1 MSELICIISPY
12 YSDNIPVVCYLKN
25 FAQYLKK
32 YHSHTPC
39 LDIDVKNIFKR
50 IIEHQDK
57 FFDYRN
63 SWGSTWLDIL
73 INQEM
78 YNHFKQKSRTEL
90 VAKELTG
97 FFYQDIVVE
106 FLQDCTAE
114 EEQEIVKAF
123 EENALSLMPEYFDYE
138 YYQENPEEEFYLS
151 NHFIYAPPNSIYN
164 IIYNVAYRAVEE
176 QNQSYFAL
184 LNNAF
189 FSMYRL
195 ELPKEDREA
204 HTIIVA
210 GSGSGKSELIKTMIF
225 KDLKNPHIST
235 VLIDP
240 HGQLAPQVLN
250 MKDKDNSKMVYVKP
264 TLSDTQTPILNPFD
278 VQFNTER
285 ELQNYLNFLIHT
297 FEQTTS
303 TESSDPQKE
312 LLEAGINA
320 VFEMKGGLFELFG
333 LFNDNAQIYDRAI
346 QTTTNPIYKNILL
359 YKWKTPQLNGTK
371 SAIQRSINNFLKNI
385 DFRDFTTG
393 KSTIKLPYLLNN
405 GYKVIFDLKGLP
417 TPIADAIGRFITA
430 QVTSLALS
438 RNANGYN
445 KPIYLYIDEFSR
457 FMSPSIGNV
466 LTEARKFGLHLV
478 GAIQGIHGDEQPQI
492 VNKLLSNTAIKI
504 VGNCNYKNAQVMKNE
519 ISVDDEKIQKLKVG
533 EFFIKTRKKEP
544 FKFIN
549 PPIYLGDRYSVNSR
563 EKAEIIGQ
571 QLQKYYNTRFNTA
584 QLLTSFLPTPSEERA
599 EPNRQQY
606 QQSRPKQEQSQRQ
619 EPQRPKEQPQTITA
633 TQPTPKAQKKP
644 KQDDLSDLNFK
655 TDLSL

>member
-1 MSELICIISPY
+1 LSYKLR
-12 YSDNIPVVCYLKN
+12 
-25 FAQYLKK
+25 
-32 YHSHTPC
+32 
-39 LDIDVKNIFKR
+39 IDVFK
-50 IIEHQDK
+50 E
-57 FFDYRN
+57 FFI
-63 SWGSTWLDIL
+63 G
-73 INQEM
+73 NQ
-78 YNHFKQKSRTEL
+78 
-90 VAKELTG
+90 
-97 FFYQDIVVE
+97 
-106 FLQDCTAE
+106 
-114 EEQEIVKAF
+114 
-123 EENALSLMPEYFDYE
+123 
-138 YYQENPEEEFYLS
+138 
-151 NHFIYAPPNSIYN
+151 
-164 IIYNVAYRAVEE
+164 
-176 QNQSYFAL
+176 
-184 LNNAF
+184 LN
-189 FSMYRL
+189 
-195 ELPKEDREA
+195 LPIEDREA

-210 GSGSGKSELIKTMIF
+210 GSGSGKSELIKTMIYR
-225 KDLKNPHIST
+225 DLKNPHVST

-240 HGQLAPQVLN
+240 HGLLAPQVLN
-250 MKDKDNSKMVYVKP
+250 MKGKDHNKMVYIKP

-278 VQFNTER
+278 IQFNSER
-285 ELQNYLNFLIHT
+285 ELQNYLNLLIHT

-303 TESSDPQKE
+303 TENSEPQKE

-333 LFNDNAQIYDRAI
+333 LFNDNAQIYDKAVKA
-346 QTTTNPIYKNILL
+346 THNPIYKNILL
-359 YKWKTPQLNGTK
+359 YKWKAPQLSGTK
-371 SAIQRSINNFLKNI
+371 SAIQRSINSFLKNI

-393 KSTIKLPYLLNN
+393 KSTVKLPYLLNN
-405 GYKVIFDLKGLP
+405 GYKVIFDLKDLP

-445 KPIYLYIDEFSR
+445 KPIYFYIDEFSR

-478 GAIQGIHGDEQPQI
+478 GAIQGINGDETPQI

-504 VGNCNYKNAQVMKNE
+504 VGNSNYKNAQAMKNE
-519 ISVDDEKIQKLKVG
+519 IGIEGEYIQNLKVG
-533 EFFIKTRKKEP
+533 EFWIKTRKKET
-544 FKFIN
+544 FFYKNTI
-549 PPIYLGDRYSVNSR
+549 IYLGDRYSVGSR

-606 QQSRPKQEQSQRQ
+606 QQNRPKQEQNQRQ

>member
-1 MSELICIISPY
+1 MSIY
-12 YSDNIPVVCYLKN
+12 YDTKKRWDDDFEVMMIGNFGVYWNNSHDYSIGIPEGNFLYDRYFPNIRYYHRYYGRSMYDEEFIEVIWNAIRQLKDIRYEYIEN
-25 FAQYLKK
+25 KDFAIRFAQIVYQSLESVNEMSAQEHREIVIEFYNDIRLPYEYKK
-32 YHSHTPC
+32 ANHNPQNIYELLETLCFH
-39 LDIDVKNIFKR
+39 DVEYK
-50 IIEHQDK
+50 
-57 FFDYRN
+57 
-63 SWGSTWLDIL
+63 
-73 INQEM
+73 
-78 YNHFKQKSRTEL
+78 TEL
-90 VAKELTG
+90 RNT
-97 FFYQDIVVE
+97 F
-106 FLQDCTAE
+106 T
-114 EEQEIVKAF
+114 
-123 EENALSLMPEYFDYE
+123 S
-138 YYQENPEEEFYLS
+138 
-151 NHFIYAPPNSIYN
+151 
-164 IIYNVAYRAVEE
+164 
-176 QNQSYFAL
+176 
-184 LNNAF
+184 F
-189 FSMYRL
+189 FSKYRL
-195 ELPKEDREA
+195 ELPTEDREA
-204 HTIIVA
+204 HTIIIA
-210 GSGSGKSELIKTMIF
+210 GSGSGKSELIKTMLY
-225 KDLKNPHIST
+225 KDLKNPKISA

-250 MKDKDNSKMVYVKP
+250 MKGKDNSKMVYVKP

-297 FEQTTS
+297 FEQTAS
-303 TESSDPQKE
+303 VENSEPQKE

-333 LFNDNAQIYDRAI
+333 LFNDNTYIYNEAVQATR
-346 QTTTNPIYKNILL
+346 NPIYKNILL
-359 YKWKTPQLNGTK
+359 YKWKTPQLNATK
-371 SAIQRSINNFLKNI
+371 SAIQRSINGFLKNI

-393 KSTIKLPYLLNN
+393 KSTINLPYLLNN
-405 GYKVIFDLKGLP
+405 GYKVIFDLKDLP

-445 KPIYLYIDEFSR
+445 KPIYFYIDEFSR

-478 GAIQGIHGDEQPQI
+478 GAIQGIHGDETPQI

-504 VGNCNYKNAQVMKNE
+504 VGNSNYKNAQAMKNE
-519 ISVDDEKIQKLKVG
+519 IGIEGEEIQGLKVG
-533 EFFIKTRKKEP
+533 EFYIKTRKKEAY
-544 FKFIN
+544 KYKN
-549 PPIYLGDRYSVNSR
+549 PSYYIGDRYSVNSR

-584 QLLTSFLPTPSEERA
+584 QILTSFLPTPNEERT
-599 EPNRQQY
+599 EPNRQQ